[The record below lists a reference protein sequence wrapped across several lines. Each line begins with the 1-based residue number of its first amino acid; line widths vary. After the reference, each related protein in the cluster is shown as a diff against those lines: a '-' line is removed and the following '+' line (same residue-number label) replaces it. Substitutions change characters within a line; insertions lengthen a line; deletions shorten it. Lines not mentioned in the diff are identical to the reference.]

1 MTPPGC
7 LGCPFS
13 VKRGAVQLRSCSLT
27 REGSGDSFLII
38 ECVRRPELGLFEP
51 FRGAIECSE
60 RLTLEKQV
68 LAPAD

>member
-1 MTPPGC
+1 MKPTGC

-27 REGSGDSFLII
+27 REGSGDSCMII

-51 FRGAIECSE
+51 FRGVVECPE
-60 RLTLEKQV
+60 HPALEKQA
-68 LAPAD
+68 LASTD